1 MLWGIRILILNIT
14 IIVPIL
20 QIKNI
25 VESTLELR
33 LSHSRTSAL
42 YGHLFMTKLIWIR
55 CISLRLYGMAWESMQ
70 ARGLKIPKPLFLKV
84 VNIKS
89 IRYTMIL
96 SYITSITIIEN
107 HKSPITMV
115 LALSLCLHMPLP
127 MTYCHW
133 YQWPSLW
140 QWFSRWRKKCP
151 PFLQRTIKE
160 VEGHIKAPWV
170 TLRDFPPPRGIC
182 SSILNV

>member
-1 MLWGIRILILNIT
+1 MVTYLWQNSSELGVLVWNYTEWPGNLCKQEDWKFPNHFFLN
-14 IIVPIL
+14 V
-20 QIKNI
+20 
-25 VESTLELR
+25 
-33 LSHSRTSAL
+33 A
-42 YGHLFMTKLIWIR
+42 
-55 CISLRLYGMAWESMQ
+55 
-70 ARGLKIPKPLFLKV
+70 
-84 VNIKS
+84 NIKS

-96 SYITSITIIEN
+96 SYITSVSIIEN

-115 LALSLCLHMPLP
+115 LTLSLSLHMPLP

-160 VEGHIKAPWV
+160 VVGHIKAPWV